1 MTFLINLPIM
11 VSKTMDQKA
20 LEELYDFL
28 LGLEINIDA
37 ETCNGQ

>member
-11 VSKTMDQKA
+11 LSKTMDQKA
-20 LEELYDFL
+20 LEESYDLL
-28 LGLEINIDA
+28 LGLGIIIDV